1 MILYYYINNYIL
13 DFIIIYGPFNLTFWI
28 FCFILIVIYN
38 INKIL
43 FIYFYYMLNHIFITK
58 KCKRKKNLINMENL
72 HNILYKIK
80 NISLISYKIIDSL
93 DSVCYKKSN

>member
-1 MILYYYINNYIL
+1 
-13 DFIIIYGPFNLTFWI
+13 
-28 FCFILIVIYN
+28 
-38 INKIL
+38 
-43 FIYFYYMLNHIFITK
+43 MLNHIFITK

-93 DSVCYKKSN
+93 DSACYS